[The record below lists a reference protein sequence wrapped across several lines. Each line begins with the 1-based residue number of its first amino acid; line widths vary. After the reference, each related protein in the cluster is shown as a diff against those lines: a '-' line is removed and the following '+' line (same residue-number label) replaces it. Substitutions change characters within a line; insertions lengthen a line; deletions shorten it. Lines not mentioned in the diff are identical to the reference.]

1 MSTVSNVKA
10 ITKDIQKE
18 DKYILKIK
26 KNWGKDFARLKERDR
41 RKEYIAKAIERRELT
56 E

>member
-18 DKYILKIK
+18 DKYILKI

-41 RKEYIAKAIERRELT
+41 RKEYIAKAIERRELM